1 MSRSNNKL
9 MKVLFPLIAAVMAA
23 FMAVSCGGGGGAAT
37 PNPNPNPGG
46 FLGTITPIPGSQ
58 VQSASIDWQKVV
70 AAISGGSGPMIAG
83 QPGAAIAG
91 AEVRA
96 IDQNG
101 LTAYTTANADG
112 SFSFGNLPTGY
123 WFVSGAPITLN
134 QTGNG
139 LSPSLDVTINII

>member
-1 MSRSNNKL
+1 MFRSKEL
-9 MKVLFPLIAAVMAA
+9 VKVFLSLAAVVITALIGA
-23 FMAVSCGGGGGAAT
+23 SCGGGGG
-37 PNPNPNPGG
+37 GG
-46 FLGTITPIPGSQ
+46 TSGGVLGGLQPIEGQ
-58 VQSASIDWQKVV
+58 QLQSASIDWTKVV
-70 AAISGGSGPMIAG
+70 AATSGMGGPVIAG
-83 QPGAAIAG
+83 QPGAAISG

-101 LTAYTTANADG
+101 LTAYTTAGSDG

-139 LSPSLDVTINII
+139 LDPSLDVTINII